1 MDNVNKPTEK
11 PAPARPSGVYV
22 TGAVVSSRAK
32 VIKRK
37 DGSGVAVVIEYEIAT
52 QPGVAV
58 WTIFSD
64 PKTDTSVRI
73 DGNKVV
79 EFTRLKE
86 FQQVTVRAL
95 KVRSDEHTGQLVIKA
110 GELVV

>member
-1 MDNVNKPTEK
+1 MDNVIKPTEK
-11 PAPARPSGVYV
+11 QAPARASGVYV
-22 TGAVVSSRAK
+22 TGAVISSRAK

-37 DGSGVAVVIEYEIAT
+37 DGSGPAVVIEHEIAT

-73 DGNKVV
+73 DGERVI
-79 EFTRLKE
+79 EFTKLKE
-86 FQQVTVRAL
+86 FQQVTIRANRL
-95 KVRSDEHTGQLVIKA
+95 RSDEHTGQLIIKL
-110 GELVV
+110 GELVA